1 MYTSIRTIPAAAAR
15 RRARRGR
22 IGSNVFL
29 LGLVSL
35 FTDLAQEMVTAV
47 LPLYVTFQLGIGAL
61 GFGLVDGL
69 YQGSSALLR
78 LIGGLVAD
86 RGGRHKQVAA
96 TGYGLSTVSKFGLVA
111 SAGTVVPFT
120 GFLVLDRLGK
130 GVRTAPRDAMISL
143 SADEGVL
150 GRAFGIH
157 RTLDTVGALLG
168 PLVAFILLA
177 QIPHGYSTIFVVS
190 AGVSVIGLAILLL
203 FVRNPKPAE
212 AEPQAIEAPKVSAR
226 AAAALLRRRD
236 VSSIVIA
243 GSVLGLMT
251 VSDGFVYLVLQ
262 HNADLDPRWFPL
274 LYLGTALFYL
284 ALALP
289 FGNLADRVGRA
300 RVFLGGYV
308 ALVAMYVL
316 LLNSSPGALL
326 VLACLAL
333 LGAYYAATDGVL
345 MALATTCIPERLR
358 SSGFAIVTT
367 ATSTSRLVGSIAFGA
382 IWAAFGPAASVQVF
396 LVGLAVALPL
406 TAISLRRGLPKPA

>member
-1 MYTSIRTIPAAAAR
+1 VYTSVRTIPATAAES
-15 RRARRGR
+15 RAGEGR

-61 GFGLVDGL
+61 GFGLLDGL
-69 YQGSSALLR
+69 YQGSSAFLR
-78 LIGGLVAD
+78 LIGGLAAD

-96 TGYGLSTVSKFGLVA
+96 SGYGLSTVSKFGLVA
-111 SAGTVVPFT
+111 SAGSFVPFT
-120 GFLVLDRLGK
+120 GFLVVDRLGK
-130 GVRTAPRDAMISL
+130 GIRTAPRDAMISL

-168 PLVAFILLA
+168 PLAAFVLLS
-177 QIPHGYSTIFVVS
+177 QIPHGYTTIFVVS
-190 AGVSVIGLAILLL
+190 AGISVIGLAILLL
-203 FVRNPKPAE
+203 FVQNPKTAE
-212 AEPQAIEAPKVSAR
+212 AEAPAVEAPKVSAR
-226 AAAALLRRRD
+226 MAVALLRRRD

-243 GSVLGLMT
+243 GSALGLMT
-251 VSDGFVYLVLQ
+251 ISDGFVYLVLQ
-262 HNADLDPRWFPL
+262 HNADLNPRWFPL
-274 LYLGTALFYL
+274 LYLGTALVYL
-284 ALALP
+284 LLALP

-300 RVFLGGYV
+300 RVFLGGYA

-316 LLNSSPGALL
+316 LLSTSPGALI
-326 VLACLAL
+326 VLACLGL

-345 MALATTCIPERLR
+345 MALATTSIPERLR
-358 SSGFAIVTT
+358 TSGFAIVTT

-382 IWAAFGPAASVQVF
+382 IWAAYGPEASVHVF

-406 TAISLRRGLPKPA
+406 AAVSLRRGLPKPA

>member
-1 MYTSIRTIPAAAAR
+1 VYTSIRTIPAAAAGR
-15 RRARRGR
+15 RVRGGR

-35 FTDLAQEMVTAV
+35 FTDLSQEMVTAV

-78 LIGGLVAD
+78 LVGGFVAD

-96 TGYGLSTVSKFGLVA
+96 TGYGLSSVSKFGLVA
-111 SAGTVVPFT
+111 SAGTFLPFT
-120 GFLVLDRLGK
+120 GFLVLDRFGK
-130 GVRTAPRDAMISL
+130 GIRTAPRDAMISL

-168 PLVAFILLA
+168 PLAAFILLS
-177 QIPHGYSTIFVVS
+177 QIPHGFNTIFIVS
-190 AGVSVIGLAILLL
+190 AGISVIGLAILLL
-203 FVRNPKPAE
+203 FVRNPKT
-212 AEPQAIEAPKVSAR
+212 AEPETRAVEAPRVSAR

-243 GSVLGLMT
+243 GSALGLMT
-251 VSDGFVYLVLQ
+251 ISDGFVYLVLQ
-262 HNADLDPRWFPL
+262 HSADLSPRWFPL

-284 ALALP
+284 VLALP

-316 LLNSSPGALL
+316 LLNSSPGALI
-326 VLACLAL
+326 VLACLVL
-333 LGAYYAATDGVL
+333 LGTYYAATDGVL
-345 MALATTCIPERLR
+345 MALATNSIPERLR
-358 SSGFAIVTT
+358 TSGFAIVTT

-382 IWAAFGPAASVQVF
+382 IWAAFGPEASVYVF

-406 TAISLRRGLPKPA
+406 AAVSLRRGAPKPA